1 MSARAILFFFAFAG
15 LANAKE
21 SARPTPATTVASD
34 GVEKT
39 QLTGSEKSQLAFVGR
54 LNVNTASRDQLLRV
68 PGLDASLVEAI
79 LEARVESPISDLD
92 EVPGLPDQAR
102 VHLKLSG
109 ESNCARILKN
119 PLQTLAS
126 R

>member
-1 MSARAILFFFAFAG
+1 MSVKAILFCFAFAG

-21 SARPTPATTVASD
+21 ATPPAPATNVASD

-39 QLTGSEKSQLAFVGR
+39 QLTGSPKSQLAFVGR

-68 PGLDASLVEAI
+68 PGLDGSLVEAI
-79 LEARVESPISDLD
+79 LEARVESPIADLD
-92 EVPGLPDQAR
+92 EVAGLPDQAR
-102 VHLKLSG
+102 VHLKLDG
-109 ESNCARILKN
+109 DSNFTRILKN